1 MTLKEQIVQLNE
13 LKKYLFDSTPFSAAA
28 LEEALKIY
36 GFKSVKTLILG
47 FKKYQII
54 VPCSKGYKFPDKNPI
69 YIGTL
74 EKAVNHSKNVMK
86 QYNKKY
92 LEKKDKMSKE
102 VLVST
107 NPIEEAI
114 KLLKENG
121 YKIYKPT
128 TTFEEI

>member
-13 LKKYLFDSTPFSAAA
+13 LKKYLFDSTPFSAAT

-36 GFKSVKTLILG
+36 GFKSVRTLVLG
-47 FKKYQII
+47 FKKHQII
-54 VPCSKGYKFPDKNPI
+54 VPCSNGYKFPDKNPI

-74 EKAVNHSKNVMK
+74 EKAINYGKDLTK
-86 QYNKKY
+86 QYNKRY
-92 LEKKDKMSKE
+92 LEKKSKESKE
-102 VLVST
+102 VSVST

-121 YKIYKPT
+121 YRVYKPT

>member
-13 LKKYLFDSTPFSAAA
+13 LKKYLFDSTPFSAAT
-28 LEEALKIY
+28 LEEALKVF
-36 GFKSVKTLILG
+36 GFKSVRTLVLG
-47 FKKYQII
+47 LKKHQII
-54 VPCSKGYKFPDKNPI
+54 VPCSNGYKFPDKNPI

-74 EKAVNHSKNVMK
+74 EKAVNHSKDLMK
-86 QYNKKY
+86 QYNKRY
-92 LEKKDKMSKE
+92 LEKKDKRSKE

>member
-13 LKKYLFDSTPFSAAA
+13 LKKYLFDSTPFSAAT
-28 LEEALKIY
+28 LEEALKVF
-36 GFKSVKTLILG
+36 GFKSVRTLVLG
-47 FKKYQII
+47 LKKHQII
-54 VPCSKGYKFPDKNPI
+54 VPRSNGYKFPDKNPI

>member
-13 LKKYLFDSTPFSAAA
+13 LKKYLFDSTPFSAAT

-74 EKAVNHSKNVMK
+74 EKAVNHSKDLMK
-86 QYNKKY
+86 QYNKRY
-92 LEKKDKMSKE
+92 LEKKDKRSKE

>member
-13 LKKYLFDSTPFSAAA
+13 LKKYLFDSTPFSAAT
-28 LEEALKIY
+28 LEEALKVF
-36 GFKSVKTLILG
+36 GFKSVRPLVLG
-47 FKKYQII
+47 LKKHQII
-54 VPCSKGYKFPDKNPI
+54 VPCSNGYKFPDKNPI

-74 EKAVNHSKNVMK
+74 EKAVNHSKDLMK
-86 QYNKKY
+86 QYNKRY

>member
-13 LKKYLFDSTPFSAAA
+13 LKKYLFDSTPFSAAT

-74 EKAVNHSKNVMK
+74 EKAVNHSKNVTK

>member
-1 MTLKEQIVQLNE
+1 
-13 LKKYLFDSTPFSAAA
+13 
-28 LEEALKIY
+28 
-36 GFKSVKTLILG
+36 
-47 FKKYQII
+47 
-54 VPCSKGYKFPDKNPI
+54 
-69 YIGTL
+69 
-74 EKAVNHSKNVMK
+74 MK
-86 QYNKKY
+86 QYNKRY

>member
-13 LKKYLFDSTPFSAAA
+13 LKKYLFDSTPFSAAT

-36 GFKSVKTLILG
+36 GFKSVRTLVLG
-47 FKKYQII
+47 LKKHQII
-54 VPCSKGYKFPDKNPI
+54 VPCSNGYKFPDKNPI

-74 EKAVNHSKNVMK
+74 EKAVNHSKDLMK
-86 QYNKKY
+86 QYNKRY

>member
-1 MTLKEQIVQLNE
+1 MTLKEQIVQLNK
-13 LKKYLFDSTPFSAAA
+13 LKKYLFDSTPFSAAS

-86 QYNKKY
+86 QYNRKY

-107 NPIEEAI
+107 NSIEEAI

>member
-13 LKKYLFDSTPFSAAA
+13 LKKYLFDSTPFSAAT
-28 LEEALKIY
+28 LEEALKVF
-36 GFKSVKTLILG
+36 GFKSVRTLVLG
-47 FKKYQII
+47 LKKHQII
-54 VPCSKGYKFPDKNPI
+54 VPCSNGYKFPDKNPI

-74 EKAVNHSKNVMK
+74 EKAVNHSKDLMK
-86 QYNKKY
+86 QYNKRY

>member
-13 LKKYLFDSTPFSAAA
+13 LKKYLFDSTPFSAAT

-36 GFKSVKTLILG
+36 GFKSVRTLVLG
-47 FKKYQII
+47 LKKHQII
-54 VPCSKGYKFPDKNPI
+54 VPCSNGYKFPDKNPI

-74 EKAVNHSKNVMK
+74 EKAVNHSKDLMK
-86 QYNKKY
+86 QYNKRY
-92 LEKKDKMSKE
+92 LEKKDKRSKE